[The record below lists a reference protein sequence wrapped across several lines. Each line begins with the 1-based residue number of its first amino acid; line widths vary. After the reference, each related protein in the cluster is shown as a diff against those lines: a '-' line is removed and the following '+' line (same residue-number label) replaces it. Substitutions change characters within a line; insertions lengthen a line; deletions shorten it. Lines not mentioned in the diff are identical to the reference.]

1 MRRPDNEPLLFD
13 LPLDR
18 PARDDDAEP
27 VLDRQPPRAPRPQ
40 QPAQPQQT
48 SPARSRAA
56 QGAGAGGPA
65 GAGGAAAASGAA
77 GAAAAGRAGTA
88 ARATP
93 TATTAEGARPAPRLP
108 LATAAAISPSP
119 RRQSPMSPMSP
130 MPPMPPV
137 PSASGA
143 VPEQAELPGR
153 ESWTERAVEA
163 SDGTTAAGAAA
174 ASPLPGDRTRVG
186 IGRRAAAGA
195 ADLLVHVAVAIL
207 ALAGCR
213 ALGVLPAV
221 ADWPAFV
228 VFLLSFSF
236 LYTVV
241 PLAFWGH
248 TLGMTWA
255 GLTAESL
262 GGEPLSFDQTAR
274 RWLGALLTLAT
285 AGLPLLL
292 ALTGR
297 SLADRLS
304 GSRTL
309 ADRD

>member
-27 VLDRQPPRAPRPQ
+27 VLDRQPPRAPRTQ
-40 QPAQPQQT
+40 QPAKPQQT
-48 SPARSRAA
+48 SPARSRPPQA
-56 QGAGAGGPA
+56 
-65 GAGGAAAASGAA
+65 AGGAAGEAAT
-77 GAAAAGRAGTA
+77 AAAAAA
-88 ARATP
+88 ARKAATAGSSP
-93 TATTAEGARPAPRLP
+93 PAPRLP
-108 LATAAAISPSP
+108 LATAAAISPRLAP
-119 RRQSPMSPMSP
+119 LA
-130 MPPMPPV
+130 
-137 PSASGA
+137 PSAQGTT
-143 VPEQAELPGR
+143 PQQAGRTGR
-153 ESWTERAVEA
+153 EPWTERAAGAER
-163 SDGTTAAGAAA
+163 AADAAMDAEVDAAA
-174 ASPLPGDRTRVG
+174 APIPSDRVG
-186 IGRRAAAGA
+186 IGRRAAGGA
-195 ADLLVHVAVAIL
+195 ADLLVHVAVAVL

-213 ALGVLPAV
+213 TLGVMPAV
-221 ADWPAFV
+221 ADWPAFG

-255 GLTAESL
+255 GLTAEST

-274 RWLGALLTLAT
+274 RWLGALLTLAA

-292 ALTGR
+292 ALGGR

-309 ADRD
+309 AG

>member
-18 PARDDDAEP
+18 PARDGDAEP
-27 VLDRQPPRAPRPQ
+27 VLDRQPPRAPRTQ
-40 QPAQPQQT
+40 QPAKPQQT
-48 SPARSRAA
+48 SPARSRAPQA
-56 QGAGAGGPA
+56 T
-65 GAGGAAAASGAA
+65 GGAAGDAAAEGVAA
-77 GAAAAGRAGTA
+77 GAAAGRAAKAGSS
-88 ARATP
+88 P
-93 TATTAEGARPAPRLP
+93 PAPRLP
-108 LATAAAISPSP
+108 LATAAAISP
-119 RRQSPMSPMSP
+119 RLA
-130 MPPMPPV
+130 PPA
-137 PSASGA
+137 PSAPGT
-143 VPEQAELPGR
+143 VPEQ
-153 ESWTERAVEA
+153 SERAERELW
-163 SDGTTAAGAAA
+163 SDRAAGAERDAGAGDAVDAA
-174 ASPLPGDRTRVG
+174 AAPIPSGRVG
-186 IGRRAAAGA
+186 IGRRVAAGG
-195 ADLLVHVAVAIL
+195 ADLLVHVAVAVL

-213 ALGVLPAV
+213 ALGVMPAV
-221 ADWPAFV
+221 ADWPAFG

-255 GLTAESL
+255 GLTAEST

-292 ALTGR
+292 ALRGR

-309 ADRD
+309 ANQG

>member
-18 PARDDDAEP
+18 PARDGDAEP

-40 QPAQPQQT
+40 QPAKPQQT
-48 SPARSRAA
+48 SPARSRAPQA
-56 QGAGAGGPA
+56 AGAA
-65 GAGGAAAASGAA
+65 GEPRETSPA
-77 GAAAAGRAGTA
+77 GAAAAQGRAATA
-88 ARATP
+88 ASSPA
-93 TATTAEGARPAPRLP
+93 APRLP
-108 LATAAAISPSP
+108 LATAAAISP
-119 RRQSPMSPMSP
+119 RLA
-130 MPPMPPV
+130 PPA
-137 PSASGA
+137 PSAPGST
-143 VPEQAELPGR
+143 PERAER
-153 ESWTERAVEA
+153 TEREA
-163 SDGTTAAGAAA
+163 WSDRTAGTAGAAPA
-174 ASPLPGDRTRVG
+174 AGGSVDAAVAPIPSERVG
-186 IGRRAAAGA
+186 IGRRVAAGA
-195 ADLLVHVAVAIL
+195 ADLLVHVAVAVL

-213 ALGVLPAV
+213 VLGVLPAV
-221 ADWPAFV
+221 ADWPAFGA
-228 VFLLSFSF
+228 FLLSFSF

-255 GLTAESL
+255 GLTAEST

-274 RWLGALLTLAT
+274 RWLGALLTLAA

-292 ALTGR
+292 ALSGR

-309 ADRD
+309 AD

>member
-18 PARDDDAEP
+18 PARDDESEP
-27 VLDRQPPRAPRPQ
+27 VLERQPQRPPRHPRTGRPPQGGDRAP
-40 QPAQPQQT
+40 A
-48 SPARSRAA
+48 
-56 QGAGAGGPA
+56 AGGPPPLA
-65 GAGGAAAASGAA
+65 PPPAADELPLQRSHDRLDPRGAQVPAA
-77 GAAAAGRAGTA
+77 GAR
-88 ARATP
+88 
-93 TATTAEGARPAPRLP
+93 RPAPQAENPGLP
-108 LATAAAISPSP
+108 FPAAIATAGGGSGHADAAP
-119 RRQSPMSPMSP
+119 
-130 MPPMPPV
+130 
-137 PSASGA
+137 AGGSG
-143 VPEQAELPGR
+143 
-153 ESWTERAVEA
+153 
-163 SDGTTAAGAAA
+163 
-174 ASPLPGDRTRVG
+174 RVG
-186 IGRRAAAGA
+186 VGRRLAAGA

-213 ALGVLPAV
+213 YLGVVLALR
-221 ADWPAFV
+221 DWPAMA

-255 GLTAESL
+255 GLTSESAE
-262 GGEPLSFDQTAR
+262 GEPLSFDQTAR

-285 AGLPLLL
+285 LGLALLL

-297 SLADRLS
+297 SLADRIS

-309 ADRD
+309 PA

>member
-18 PARDDDAEP
+18 PARDGDAEP
-27 VLDRQPPRAPRPQ
+27 LLDRQPPRAPRPQ
-40 QPAQPQQT
+40 QPAKPPQT
-48 SPARSRAA
+48 SPARARAP
-56 QGAGAGGPA
+56 Q
-65 GAGGAAAASGAA
+65 AA
-77 GAAAAGRAGTA
+77 GAPAASAKA
-88 ARATP
+88 A
-93 TATTAEGARPAPRLP
+93 TATAESSSPAPRLP
-108 LATAAAISPSP
+108 LATAAAISP
-119 RRQSPMSPMSP
+119 RVA
-130 MPPMPPV
+130 PPV
-137 PSASGA
+137 PQAPGTTPQQA
-143 VPEQAELPGR
+143 VQAEQAER
-153 ESWTERAVEA
+153 ERWTERAAE
-163 SDGTTAAGAAA
+163 AAGVTTDAAA
-174 ASPLPGDRTRVG
+174 AAPLPGGRVG

-195 ADLLVHVAVAIL
+195 ADLLVHVAVAVL

-213 ALGVLPAV
+213 ALGVVPAV
-221 ADWPAFV
+221 ADWPAFG
-228 VFLLSFSF
+228 VFLLAFSF

-255 GLTAESL
+255 GLTAESA

-292 ALTGR
+292 ALSGR

-309 ADRD
+309 AD

>member
-18 PARDDDAEP
+18 PARDGDAEP
-27 VLDRQPPRAPRPQ
+27 VLDRQPPRVPRSQ
-40 QPAQPQQT
+40 QPAKPQQT
-48 SPARSRAA
+48 SPARSRAPQA
-56 QGAGAGGPA
+56 AGGAA
-65 GAGGAAAASGAA
+65 GEAAAAGGAAATGKA
-77 GAAAAGRAGTA
+77 
-88 ARATP
+88 ATP
-93 TATTAEGARPAPRLP
+93 PAPRLP
-108 LATAAAISPSP
+108 LATAAAISPRPAPP
-119 RRQSPMSPMSP
+119 RA
-130 MPPMPPV
+130 
-137 PSASGA
+137 PSAPGA
-143 VPEQAELPGR
+143 NPEQAGQAGYAEREL
-153 ESWTERAVEA
+153 WT
-163 SDGTTAAGAAA
+163 GPAAGAEEPAA
-174 ASPLPGDRTRVG
+174 APIPSGRVG
-186 IGRRAAAGA
+186 IGRRAAAGT
-195 ADLLVHVAVAIL
+195 ADLLVHVAVAVL

-213 ALGVLPAV
+213 TLGVMPAV
-221 ADWPAFV
+221 ADWPAFG

-255 GLTAESL
+255 GLTAESI

-292 ALTGR
+292 ALGGR

-309 ADRD
+309 AA

>member
-18 PARDDDAEP
+18 PARDGNAEP
-27 VLDRQPPRAPRPQ
+27 VLDRREPRAPRPQ
-40 QPAQPQQT
+40 QPAKPPQA
-48 SPARSRAA
+48 SPAPPRAPRT
-56 QGAGAGGPA
+56 AGAG
-65 GAGGAAAASGAA
+65 GAA
-77 GAAAAGRAGTA
+77 GAAAAAGKA
-88 ARATP
+88 ATEEASP
-93 TATTAEGARPAPRLP
+93 PAPRLP
-108 LATAAAISPSP
+108 LTSAAPSARLAPPASAAATEPATERDRDRRPEEAERQGRTEDDDAAPSP
-119 RRQSPMSPMSP
+119 I
-130 MPPMPPV
+130 
-137 PSASGA
+137 
-143 VPEQAELPGR
+143 PG
-153 ESWTERAVEA
+153 
-163 SDGTTAAGAAA
+163 G
-174 ASPLPGDRTRVG
+174 RVS
-186 IGRRAAAGA
+186 IGRRAAAGT
-195 ADLLVHVAVAIL
+195 ADLLVHVAVAVL

-213 ALGVLPAV
+213 ALGVIPAV
-221 ADWPAFV
+221 ADWPAFGA
-228 VFLLSFSF
+228 FLLSFSF

-274 RWLGALLTLAT
+274 RWLGALLTVAA

-309 ADRD
+309 AD

>member
-18 PARDDDAEP
+18 PARGDDAEP

-40 QPAQPQQT
+40 QPSKPAPT
-48 SPARSRAA
+48 APASPRASRA
-56 QGAGAGGPA
+56 G
-65 GAGGAAAASGAA
+65 GAA
-77 GAAAAGRAGTA
+77 GAAGRTA
-88 ARATP
+88 AAATEESSS
-93 TATTAEGARPAPRLP
+93 TTPRLP
-108 LATAAAISPSP
+108 LAAPERRERSERGAGAA
-119 RRQSPMSPMSP
+119 
-130 MPPMPPV
+130 
-137 PSASGA
+137 
-143 VPEQAELPGR
+143 GR
-153 ESWTERAVEA
+153 EPDA
-163 SDGTTAAGAAA
+163 TAAGAA
-174 ASPLPGDRTRVG
+174 SPIPNARVG

-195 ADLLVHVAVAIL
+195 ADLLVHVAVAVL

-213 ALGVLPAV
+213 ALGVAPAMG
-221 ADWPAFV
+221 DWPAFG

-255 GLTAESL
+255 GLTAESI

-274 RWLGALLTLAT
+274 RWLGALLTLGA

-309 ADRD
+309 AN

>member
-18 PARDDDAEP
+18 PARDGDAEP

-40 QPAQPQQT
+40 QPAKPQQT
-48 SPARSRAA
+48 SPARSRASQA
-56 QGAGAGGPA
+56 AGAA
-65 GAGGAAAASGAA
+65 GEPRKTAPA
-77 GAAAAGRAGTA
+77 GAAAAEGKAAAGSS
-88 ARATP
+88 P
-93 TATTAEGARPAPRLP
+93 PAPRLP
-108 LATAAAISPSP
+108 LATAAAISP
-119 RRQSPMSPMSP
+119 RLA
-130 MPPMPPV
+130 PPA
-137 PSASGA
+137 PSAPGTA
-143 VPEQAELPGR
+143 PEKA
-153 ESWTERAVEA
+153 ERAEREA
-163 SDGTTAAGAAA
+163 WTDGAAGAAGAAAAAA
-174 ASPLPGDRTRVG
+174 ASPLPGDRHRIG

-213 ALGVLPAV
+213 ALGVMPAL
-221 ADWPAFV
+221 ADWPAFG

-255 GLTAESL
+255 GLTAEST

-274 RWLGALLTLAT
+274 RWLGALLTLA
-285 AGLPLLL
+285 AVGLPLLL
-292 ALTGR
+292 ALRGR

-309 ADRD
+309 AD

>member
-18 PARDDDAEP
+18 PARDGDAEP
-27 VLDRQPPRAPRPQ
+27 VLDRQPPRTPRSQ
-40 QPAQPQQT
+40 QPPKPPQT
-48 SPARSRAA
+48 APASPRSSRAA
-56 QGAGAGGPA
+56 
-65 GAGGAAAASGAA
+65 GAA
-77 GAAAAGRAGTA
+77 GAAGKTA
-88 ARATP
+88 A
-93 TATTAEGARPAPRLP
+93 TATEESSPAAPRLP
-108 LATAAAISPSP
+108 LAAAAALSAHPAPAAPPGPLAPAAAAAERQQRTERGTAAAVG
-119 RRQSPMSPMSP
+119 
-130 MPPMPPV
+130 PV
-137 PSASGA
+137 AGGP
-143 VPEQAELPGR
+143 
-153 ESWTERAVEA
+153 
-163 SDGTTAAGAAA
+163 DGTDAGAAVPIPSGRA
-174 ASPLPGDRTRVG
+174 G

-195 ADLLVHVAVAIL
+195 ADLLVHVAVVVL

-213 ALGVLPAV
+213 ALGVAPAMG
-221 ADWPAFV
+221 DWPAFAL
-228 VFLLSFSF
+228 FLLSFSF

-255 GLTAESL
+255 GLTVEST

-274 RWLGALLTLAT
+274 RWLGALLTLGA

-292 ALTGR
+292 VLTGR

-309 ADRD
+309 AS

>member
-18 PARDDDAEP
+18 PARDGDAEP
-27 VLDRQPPRAPRPQ
+27 VLDRQPPRAPRSQ
-40 QPAQPQQT
+40 QPAKPPQA
-48 SPARSRAA
+48 SPARSRAPQA
-56 QGAGAGGPA
+56 AGAG
-65 GAGGAAAASGAA
+65 GAA
-77 GAAAAGRAGTA
+77 GAAAAGGGAAAAGKAATA
-88 ARATP
+88 GSSP
-93 TATTAEGARPAPRLP
+93 PAPRLP
-108 LATAAAISPSP
+108 LATAAAISP
-119 RRQSPMSPMSP
+119 RLA
-130 MPPMPPV
+130 PPA
-137 PSASGA
+137 PSAPGA
-143 VPEQAELPGR
+143 TPEHAER
-153 ESWTERAVEA
+153 TEREA
-163 SDGTTAAGAAA
+163 WTDRAAGPAVAAGGTAEAA
-174 ASPLPGDRTRVG
+174 ASALPGDRERVG
-186 IGRRAAAGA
+186 IGRRVAAGA
-195 ADLLVHVAVAIL
+195 ADLLVHVAVAVL

-213 ALGVLPAV
+213 VLGVMPAV
-221 ADWPAFV
+221 ADWPAFG

-255 GLTAESL
+255 GLTAEST

-274 RWLGALLTLAT
+274 RWLGALLTLAA

-292 ALTGR
+292 ALRGR

-309 ADRD
+309 VD

>member
-18 PARDDDAEP
+18 PARDGDAEP

-40 QPAQPQQT
+40 QPAKPPQI
-48 SPARSRAA
+48 SPARSRAP
-56 QGAGAGGPA
+56 Q
-65 GAGGAAAASGAA
+65 AAGAA
-77 GAAAAGRAGTA
+77 GAAAAAGTTASGRAATA
-88 ARATP
+88 GSSSP
-93 TATTAEGARPAPRLP
+93 PPRLP
-108 LATAAAISPSP
+108 LATAAAISP
-119 RRQSPMSPMSP
+119 RLA
-130 MPPMPPV
+130 PPA
-137 PSASGA
+137 PSAPGTA
-143 VPEQAELPGR
+143 PDQAEQAER
-153 ESWTERAVEA
+153 EARTDR
-163 SDGTTAAGAAA
+163 AAGGTVDAA
-174 ASPLPGDRTRVG
+174 ASPIPRERVG

-195 ADLLVHVAVAIL
+195 ADLLVHVAVAVL
-207 ALAGCR
+207 ALGGCR
-213 ALGVLPAV
+213 VLGIMPAV
-221 ADWPAFV
+221 ADWPAFA

-255 GLTAESL
+255 GLTAESA

-274 RWLGALLTLAT
+274 RWLGALLTLAA

-292 ALTGR
+292 ALSGR

-309 ADRD
+309 AD

>member
-40 QPAQPQQT
+40 QPAKPQQT
-48 SPARSRAA
+48 SPARSRAP
-56 QGAGAGGPA
+56 QGAGAGMAA
-65 GAGGAAAASGAA
+65 GAAGAAGASGAA
-77 GAAAAGRAGTA
+77 GAAAAGRVGTA
-88 ARATP
+88 ARATV
-93 TATTAEGARPAPRLP
+93 TTADGTRPAPRLP
-108 LATAAAISPSP
+108 LATAAAISP
-119 RRQSPMSPMSP
+119 RRPPP

-137 PSASGA
+137 SSASGT

-163 SDGTTAAGAAA
+163 SDGSAAAAA
-174 ASPLPGDRTRVG
+174 ASPVPGDRTRVG

-195 ADLLVHVAVAIL
+195 ADLLVHVAVAVL

-213 ALGVLPAV
+213 GLGVMPAV
-221 ADWPAFV
+221 ADWPAFG

-248 TLGMTWA
+248 TLGMSWA

-274 RWLGALLTLAT
+274 RWLGGILTLGT

-292 ALTGR
+292 ALSGR
-297 SLADRLS
+297 SLADRVS

>member
-18 PARDDDAEP
+18 PARDGDAEP

-40 QPAQPQQT
+40 QAAKPPQT
-48 SPARSRAA
+48 SPARSRAPQA
-56 QGAGAGGPA
+56 AGG
-65 GAGGAAAASGAA
+65 A
-77 GAAAAGRAGTA
+77 GAAAGAGKAATAGSS
-88 ARATP
+88 P
-93 TATTAEGARPAPRLP
+93 PAPRLP
-108 LATAAAISPSP
+108 LATAAAITP
-119 RRQSPMSPMSP
+119 RLA
-130 MPPMPPV
+130 PPA
-137 PSASGA
+137 PSAPGTA
-143 VPEQAELPGR
+143 PEKA
-153 ESWTERAVEA
+153 ERAEREA
-163 SDGTTAAGAAA
+163 WTDRADHADRADGAAAAAA
-174 ASPLPGDRTRVG
+174 ASPLEGDRHRVG

-207 ALAGCR
+207 VLAGCR
-213 ALGVLPAV
+213 ALGVMPAV
-221 ADWPAFV
+221 ADWPAFG

-255 GLTAESL
+255 GLTAESN

-292 ALTGR
+292 ALRGR

-309 ADRD
+309 AD

>member
-40 QPAQPQQT
+40 QPAKPPRT

-56 QGAGAGGPA
+56 E
-65 GAGGAAAASGAA
+65 AA
-77 GAAAAGRAGTA
+77 GAAGESA
-88 ARATP
+88 P
-93 TATTAEGARPAPRLP
+93 PAPRLP
-108 LATAAAISPSP
+108 LASAAAISPRP
-119 RRQSPMSPMSP
+119 A
-130 MPPMPPV
+130 PPA
-137 PSASGA
+137 PSAPGTA
-143 VPEQAELPGR
+143 PVRAER
-153 ESWTERAVEA
+153 TEREEWSERATGAPAGTAGTPEA
-163 SDGTTAAGAAA
+163 AEAA
-174 ASPLPGDRTRVG
+174 ASPLPGDRHRAG

-195 ADLLVHVAVAIL
+195 ADLLVHVAVAVL

-213 ALGVLPAV
+213 LLGVLPAL
-221 ADWPAFV
+221 ADGPAFG

-255 GLTAESL
+255 GLTAEST

-274 RWLGALLTLAT
+274 RWLGALLTLAA

-292 ALTGR
+292 AIGGR

-309 ADRD
+309 AG

>member
-18 PARDDDAEP
+18 PARDGDAEP
-27 VLDRQPPRAPRPQ
+27 VLDRQPPRAPRTQ
-40 QPAQPQQT
+40 QPAKPQQT
-48 SPARSRAA
+48 SPARSRASQA
-56 QGAGAGGPA
+56 S
-65 GAGGAAAASGAA
+65 GGAAGEAAAA
-77 GAAAAGRAGTA
+77 GAAAGRAAAGRAA
-88 ARATP
+88 
-93 TATTAEGARPAPRLP
+93 TAESSPPAPRLP
-108 LATAAAISPSP
+108 LATAAAISP
-119 RRQSPMSPMSP
+119 RLA
-130 MPPMPPV
+130 PPAPAAP
-137 PSASGA
+137 GA
-143 VPEQAELPGR
+143 TPEQAEGAERDLW
-153 ESWTERAVEA
+153 SDRAVGDERGA
-163 SDGTTAAGAAA
+163 DGAVDAATATIPSDRA
-174 ASPLPGDRTRVG
+174 G
-186 IGRRAAAGA
+186 IGRRVAAGA
-195 ADLLVHVAVAIL
+195 ADLLVHVAVAVL

-213 ALGVLPAV
+213 TLGVMPAV
-221 ADWPAFV
+221 ADWPAFG

-255 GLTAESL
+255 GLTAEST

-292 ALTGR
+292 ALRGR

-309 ADRD
+309 AV

>member
-18 PARDDDAEP
+18 PARDGDAEP
-27 VLDRQPPRAPRPQ
+27 VLDRQPPHAPRPQ
-40 QPAQPQQT
+40 QPAKPQQT
-48 SPARSRAA
+48 SPARSRAPQA
-56 QGAGAGGPA
+56 AGAA
-65 GAGGAAAASGAA
+65 GETAPA
-77 GAAAAGRAGTA
+77 GAAAAEGRAAPA
-88 ARATP
+88 ASSP
-93 TATTAEGARPAPRLP
+93 PAPRLP
-108 LATAAAISPSP
+108 LATAAAISP
-119 RRQSPMSPMSP
+119 RLA
-130 MPPMPPV
+130 PPA
-137 PSASGA
+137 PSAPGST
-143 VPEQAELPGR
+143 PEKVER
-153 ESWTERAVEA
+153 TEREA
-163 SDGTTAAGAAA
+163 WSDRTAGAAPA
-174 ASPLPGDRTRVG
+174 AGGSVDAAAAPIPSERVG
-186 IGRRAAAGA
+186 IGRRVAGGA

-213 ALGVLPAV
+213 VLGVLPAV
-221 ADWPAFV
+221 ADWPAFGI
-228 VFLLSFSF
+228 FLLSFSF

-255 GLTAESL
+255 GLTAEST

-274 RWLGALLTLAT
+274 RWLGALLTLAA

-292 ALTGR
+292 ALSGR

-309 ADRD
+309 AD